1 METEPTI
8 IYICERCGN
17 KCPSYIDPCGVCL
30 CEDIQELEVEDGTA
44 M

>member
-1 METEPTI
+1 MENEQEK
-8 IYICERCGN
+8 IYICGRCGN
-17 KCPSYIDPCGVCL
+17 QCSSEMEPCDECL